1 MRQIWF
7 NVGLILNS
15 FCVFVVYPGEIA
27 MLEVKDSPVLKSG
40 LPLWIKDPVHP
51 ETILDVLSFQVRT
64 SEV

>member
-1 MRQIWF
+1 
-7 NVGLILNS
+7 
-15 FCVFVVYPGEIA
+15 
-27 MLEVKDSPVLKSG
+27 MLEVKDSPELKSG